1 MCSSWHVSTLN
12 KESSAFCPKKFGRVA
27 QTALYVSIGTFRRK
41 TLFWK
46 KLEVSKISEIEW
58 NFLSNLPETT
68 SLWLSKLN
76 STCPWNILEQNNFF
90 LKKTKFT
97 EHVLYIEQKIQ
108 FVPTQ
113 FLRGCR
119 NRFVC
124 FNWNISKKNIFLKNI
139 SGFFYPFGLW
149 VRNLWPNTK
158 KKSMRLSKPHFT
170 CLWDQCRGRHFL
182 IEILSFYDNRILI
195 QNTFSLLLT
204 NSLRSLQSRIFC
216 FHMNFLMKNIL
227 LERILGFINIFWNWV
242 KNYWPSAKRFSIGLT
257 KFGSTC
263 PKEHS
268 ESKKVVLENVQF

>member
-1 MCSSWHVSTLN
+1 MSLKH
-12 KESSAFCPKKFGRVA
+12 FGA
-27 QTALYVSIGTFRRK
+27 K
-41 TLFWK
+41 
-46 KLEVSKISEIEW
+46 
-58 NFLSNLPETT
+58 
-68 SLWLSKLN
+68 
-76 STCPWNILEQNNFF
+76 
-90 LKKTKFT
+90 
-97 EHVLYIEQKIQ
+97 
-108 FVPTQ
+108 Q
-113 FLRGCR
+113 FLFEKNKIYRTC
-119 NRFVC
+119 FVYRAKNTVC
-124 FNWNISKKNIFLKNI
+124 SDTISAGLPKPLCMFQLKHFEEKHF
-139 SGFFYPFGLW
+139 SEKYFRFFYPFGLW